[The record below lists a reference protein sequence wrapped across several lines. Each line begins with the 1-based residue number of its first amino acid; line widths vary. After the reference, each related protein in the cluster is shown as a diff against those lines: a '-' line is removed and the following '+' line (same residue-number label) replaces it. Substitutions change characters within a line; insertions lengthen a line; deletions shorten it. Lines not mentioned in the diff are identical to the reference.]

1 MALCSPPE
9 PSASQT
15 TLDNAVLGQ
24 GTIVEPGVVVGYRYH
39 SDCGAARI
47 GAHGILRQGTII
59 YGDVAIGDHFQTGHY
74 ALIRAKVRMGDYC
87 CIFHRATVEGIVRMG
102 DGVRI
107 MAHVYIP
114 SRTWF
119 GDHIFVGPGV
129 SFLND
134 RTPGRYATDNVP
146 TPRGATIE
154 DHVVIGGG
162 ATILPGVTIGAQS
175 FVGAGALVN
184 KDVPP
189 RSLVVG
195 VPGRARP
202 LPSYLDRPN
211 CQELTMAPL
220 DLWHPL
226 LPNLHAIDWPEE
238 WGAKTYKD

>member
-1 MALCSPPE
+1 MADQRPPE
-9 PSASQT
+9 PLAGQT

-24 GTIVEPGVVVGYRYH
+24 GTIVDPDVIVGYRYH
-39 SDCGAARI
+39 KDCGSARI
-47 GAHGILRQGTII
+47 GKNGILRMGTVI
-59 YGDVAIGDHFQTGHY
+59 YGDVTIGDHFQTGHY
-74 ALIRAKVRMGDYC
+74 ALIRARVRLGDYC

-102 DGVRI
+102 NGVRI

-119 GDHIFVGPGV
+119 GDHVFVGPSV
-129 SFLND
+129 TFLND
-134 RTPGRYATDNVP
+134 RTPGRYPNEKVP
-146 TPRGATIE
+146 TPRAATIE

-175 FVGAGALVN
+175 FVAAGAVVN

-195 VPGRARP
+195 VPGRAHP
-202 LPSYLDRPN
+202 LPDHLDRPN
-211 CQELTMAPL
+211 SQELTMAPL

-226 LPNLHAIDWPEE
+226 LPDLAAMDWPDD
-238 WGAKTYKD
+238 WGRKTYRE